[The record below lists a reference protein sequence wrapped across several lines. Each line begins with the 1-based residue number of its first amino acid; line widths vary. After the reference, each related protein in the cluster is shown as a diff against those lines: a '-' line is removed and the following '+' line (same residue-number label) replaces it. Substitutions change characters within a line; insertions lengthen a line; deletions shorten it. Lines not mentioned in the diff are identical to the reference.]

1 MNKYRTVLKGITNI
15 SLRRWPWL
23 VRFIVLWLILGLISP
38 ALPRAPLEAQQTV
51 ETTKPMVCVH
61 TRLIDEVYEWKIQ
74 RSLQL
79 VREMGATTI
88 VEFFPWAYAEPSRG
102 QYSWSSFD
110 RIARQA
116 HNQGLHIIARMGL

>member
-1 MNKYRTVLKGITNI
+1 MNTHRALSREITNI
-15 SLRRWPWL
+15 LLRYWIWL
-23 VRFIVLWLILGLISP
+23 VRFLLVWLFLGLISP
-38 ALPRAPLEAQQTV
+38 ALPRAPLEIQQTV

-88 VEFFPWAYAEPSRG
+88 VEP
-102 QYSWSSFD
+102 
-110 RIARQA
+110 I
-116 HNQGLHIIARMGL
+116 

>member
-1 MNKYRTVLKGITNI
+1 MNKHRTILREITNI
-15 SLRRWPWL
+15 SLRKWPWL
-23 VRFIVLWLILGLISP
+23 LRFILIWLMLGLVSP

-51 ETTKPMVCVH
+51 DTTKPMVCVH

-88 VEFFPWAYAEPSRG
+88 VEFFPWAYAEPQNR
-102 QYSWSSFD
+102 YSD
-110 RIARQA
+110 Y
-116 HNQGLHIIARMGL
+116 